1 MALPLSYAL
10 RSPKARNRK
19 DIRQRVACPLEH
31 KVFNAMADWISNTVT
46 ALNDAAKDFTR
57 KHVVDEEGN
66 FCFGKLVPVPDI
78 ITKNQRPMNIVSPEE
93 LQAFKDAHPKTV
105 HCEYEQEG
113 LLYTL
118 DEDGDVYQ
126 SVCTKA
132 CHERLIELYGCD
144 NDYVYCIKFW
154 GSRDEIGECE
164 TEDED
169 DTLSYY
175 FSTAWDL
182 PWQFMRKLT
191 TACPEG
197 KWEWCCDAEG
207 YFDWLKIE
215 LHQGKVIITKHCL
228 PDDILELWQDIYG
241 DEDFDLNQVCKWDDF
256 GDTLMQYEDE
266 LYLETELDPED
277 EVYQVE
283 LYQEVVIADY
293 SRK

>member
-1 MALPLSYAL
+1 
-10 RSPKARNRK
+10 
-19 DIRQRVACPLEH
+19 
-31 KVFNAMADWISNTVT
+31 MADFISNSVT

-66 FCFGKLVPVPDI
+66 FCFGQLVPVPDI
-78 ITKNQRPMNIVSPEE
+78 LTKTGTRMHIAASSEE

-113 LLYTL
+113 LLYSL
-118 DEDGDVYQ
+118 SKFGYVEAAI
-126 SVCTKA
+126 CTKA
-132 CHERLIELYGCD
+132 GHKRLIELYGCD
-144 NDYVYCIKFW
+144 NDLDYRIKVW
-154 GSRDEIGECE
+154 GSENEISDCE

-169 DTLSYY
+169 DTLSYD

-241 DEDFDLNQVCKWDDF
+241 DEDFNLNQVCKWDDF
-256 GDTLMQYEDE
+256 GDTLKQYDEDS
-266 LYLETELDPED
+266 YLETELDPED

-283 LYQEVVIADY
+283 LYQEVIIAD
-293 SRK
+293 

>member
-1 MALPLSYAL
+1 
-10 RSPKARNRK
+10 
-19 DIRQRVACPLEH
+19 
-31 KVFNAMADWISNTVT
+31 MADFIFNSVT

-78 ITKNQRPMNIVSPEE
+78 LTKTDYMYPRPIVSPEE

-113 LLYTL
+113 LLYIL
-118 DEDGDVYQ
+118 DEDGELERSVY
-126 SVCTKA
+126 TEA
-132 CHERLIELYGCD
+132 CLERLIELYGCD
-144 NDYVYCIKFW
+144 NDTDFCRKNW
-154 GSRDEIGECE
+154 GTDEEIDDCE

-169 DTLSYY
+169 DTLSYD
-175 FSTAWDL
+175 FSTVWYL

-197 KWEWCCDAEG
+197 KWEWCCNAEG

-241 DEDFDLNQVCKWDDF
+241 DEDEDEDFNLNQVCKWDDF
-256 GDTLMQYEDE
+256 GYTLEQYDEDS
-266 LYLETELDPED
+266 YLETELDPEE

-283 LYQEVVIADY
+283 LYQEVIIAD
-293 SRK
+293 